1 MSYGNGGGNG
11 SNGAEPV
18 TDAEQLRERIPRI
31 ISLNTGDPQPE
42 TMGEET
48 LILHC
53 THATLDPNVARGI
66 LSELVEDG
74 VIVEENGRYR
84 LQER

>member
-1 MSYGNGGGNG
+1 MSYGNGGGNE

-18 TDAEQLRERIPRI
+18 TDSEQLRERIPRI
-31 ISLNTGDPQPE
+31 ISLNTGNAQPE

-53 THATLDPNVARGI
+53 THATLDPNVARGV